1 MSRESFLVLC
11 TELNDHILKISTRFR
26 KAVSVEEQIALTLY
40 YLSDKGR
47 LRKTANAFGLGK
59 LAISHIIRCVCKAIT
74 VHLTSKYTKMSRT
87 KDAAEE
93 SVSKFYSKHG
103 FPQCIGAIDGSHHQ
117 KVQQIVSIEKNTI
130 N

>member
-1 MSRESFLVLC
+1 
-11 TELNDHILKISTRFR
+11 
-26 KAVSVEEQIALTLY
+26 
-40 YLSDKGR
+40 
-47 LRKTANAFGLGK
+47 
-59 LAISHIIRCVCKAIT
+59 
-74 VHLTSKYTKMSRT
+74 MSRT

-130 N
+130 K